1 MNLQNSRRLNFWR
14 TLPLLPNCFQ
24 ILCIELFGAGGEP
37 TSVTLKWAVRFLAL
51 NPAVQRR
58 AQEEIAAAVGQ
69 DRPVA
74 PSDRH
79 SMPYVHALVS
89 HENESKVA

>member
-1 MNLQNSRRLNFWR
+1 MVGF
-14 TLPLLPNCFQ
+14 LLQ

-79 SMPYVHALVS
+79 SLPYVHALVS
-89 HENESKVA
+89 HKNESKVA

>member
-1 MNLQNSRRLNFWR
+1 MHVNHFNL
-14 TLPLLPNCFQ
+14 Q

-79 SMPYVHALVS
+79 SLPYVHALVS
-89 HENESKVA
+89 HKNESKVA